1 MVASVDWGR
10 RTLGGRAPST
20 STPPPPQGD
29 RNCSSH
35 SPFQKAKRHNT
46 PGRQDDLKGDGNNTK
61 PKKQGH
67 LEKNMRLAS
76 RCQREVK
83 SSRKSAWPLQTSLG
97 TFLFLLR
104 PRLPVGSPPP
114 QTHGLL
120 LSWVCVPSPGLLKS
134 KIPSALVFREL
145 HTLSGGEA
153 GWPART
159 EKWFGNKALPHPPSE
174 PPQPCIPPR
183 ARAPARKSDFKGPVP
198 SV

>member
-114 QTHGLL
+114 PRPMACCCLGSVSLVQG
-120 LSWVCVPSPGLLKS
+120 SSSPRFQ
-134 KIPSALVFREL
+134 VR
-145 HTLSGGEA
+145 
-153 GWPART
+153 WC
-159 EKWFGNKALPHPPSE
+159 SE
-174 PPQPCIPPR
+174 SSTR
-183 ARAPARKSDFKGPVP
+183 
-198 SV
+198 